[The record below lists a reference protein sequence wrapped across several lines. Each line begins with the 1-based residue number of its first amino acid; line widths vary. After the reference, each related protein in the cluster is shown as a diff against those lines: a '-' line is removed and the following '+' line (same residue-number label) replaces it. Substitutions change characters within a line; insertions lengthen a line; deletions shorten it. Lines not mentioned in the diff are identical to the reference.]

1 MSTTNLQRAQLAKL
15 TGCNLETIRYFEK
28 VGLMPDPPRSAKG
41 YRLYPPDLVQ
51 RLRFILRAREL
62 GFSSDEIASLQRLM
76 DTGTQTCA
84 EIKRRTELHLAD
96 VRIRIADLM
105 RIEALLSQ
113 TAAQCTGG
121 KTPDCP
127 ILDVLTPAA
136 HR

>member
-1 MSTTNLQRAQLAKL
+1 MATMNLQRAQLAKL

-41 YRLYPPDLVQ
+41 YRLYSPDLVQ

-62 GFSSDEIASLQRLM
+62 GFSTDEVASLQGLM

-84 EIKRRTELHLAD
+84 EIKHRTELHLAD
-96 VRIRIADLM
+96 VRTRISDLM
-105 RIEALLSQ
+105 RIEVLLSQ

-121 KTPDCP
+121 MTPDCP